1 MVRKPRGDAAR
12 PVPALAPMPSDID
25 VSSLPAPAQ
34 KLLAPGAPLPMR
46 LMAARGVVPGLKPVE
61 IVQVLCVLAESD
73 DPEIHKLANATLDKL
88 PPPILAGALNGD
100 LPGSA
105 IDRIARAHPNDHEV
119 LAALLRM
126 PRIGRETLEHLARIA
141 DERAGELIATNEQLM
156 LANPTVIEALYMNR
170 NVRMST
176 ADRLIELAVRNGVEL
191 AIPAY
196 KEVAQAISNE
206 LVPEP
211 TEEPTYDD
219 LIFVEADRLATE
231 TGSLSEDE
239 DTHELDEDGKE
250 QVRSKFV
257 PLHVLITQLTVTQ
270 KIRRAML
277 GSAAERLLLV
287 RDSNRLVATAA
298 VKSPLL
304 RDAEAVQI
312 SASRSVSEDVLRIL
326 AQNREFVRHYQVK
339 LNLVSNPR
347 TPFTFAARLLPHLR
361 DNDVRALAKSKNVS
375 GAVAQAARQQLLRK
389 QNKGG

>member
-46 LMAARGVVPGLKPVE
+46 LMAARRVVPGLKPVE

-73 DPEIHKLANATLDKL
+73 DPEIQQLANATLDKL
-88 PPPILAGALNGD
+88 PPPIRAGALNGD

-176 ADRLIELAVRNGVEL
+176 ADRLIER
-191 AIPAY
+191 
-196 KEVAQAISNE
+196 S
-206 LVPEP
+206 
-211 TEEPTYDD
+211 EE
-219 LIFVEADRLATE
+219 
-231 TGSLSEDE
+231 
-239 DTHELDEDGKE
+239 
-250 QVRSKFV
+250 
-257 PLHVLITQLTVTQ
+257 
-270 KIRRAML
+270 RRV
-277 GSAAERLLLV
+277 G
-287 RDSNRLVATAA
+287 
-298 VKSPLL
+298 
-304 RDAEAVQI
+304 
-312 SASRSVSEDVLRIL
+312 
-326 AQNREFVRHYQVK
+326 
-339 LNLVSNPR
+339 
-347 TPFTFAARLLPHLR
+347 
-361 DNDVRALAKSKNVS
+361 
-375 GAVAQAARQQLLRK
+375 
-389 QNKGG
+389 